1 LETNDDHIFKATW
14 FKLPVPV
21 LLFYL
26 SILIVL
32 FAIAAF
38 SYSSLKKPILKQKSL
53 EISSI
58 AELKVQQI
66 SDFRT
71 GRIHEARFYQNNKT
85 FIKTVQKFNKNSDP
99 YLKSELND
107 WLKLLTSNH
116 TFAEIMIFDAVTG
129 KKTLDISDNPTD
141 TSNNIDPNDLECLK
155 SDSIVFGDLSM
166 DKSENRIHLS
176 VLLPLILRT
185 GPSVEKIAVVKFVLD
200 ANERLYSLIQSMPN
214 SGKTG
219 EVLVVKR
226 DGNDVLY
233 VNELRFRKNTALK
246 YRMPIT
252 TKNLPAARA
261 LLGDESVS
269 EGVDYRGKKVLAIAR
284 LIPGTDWSLVVKF
297 DTEEI
302 FAEIKTL
309 GFLIIGMLV
318 LLISASGFGLT
329 TLWSRKKIGYYK
341 TRINDLYTI
350 NRLNHLYK
358 LLIDIEQ
365 SISKNNSIE
374 KLLNDSCRII
384 SNEGSYSLCWIGIIN
399 SQSGYLQQI
408 ENCEFNQK
416 YLATIKYFISKKLE
430 ETQDPAGKAIINGRF
445 FVSNDIWNDP
455 IMKGWR
461 KKAIPGEFNSLA
473 IFPLIQNAKTL
484 GAIFFYSDKT
494 DFFMKDEQSLLEQLT
509 KDISYALDKIEIE
522 KEEKNAKERLLR
534 HEQELNAQNEQ
545 LAIAREKAEQSER
558 LKSAFLANMSHEIRT
573 PMNALLGFS
582 DLLMEANVTEETRQ
596 YCQII
601 SSQSNYLLHLIS
613 DILDISKIDSHTV
626 TIHPEIIS
634 LNKFLDELHLIYLN
648 KLKTSNKA
656 IKLICKKPK
665 GTKQFDFSTDI
676 LKFRQIF
683 TNLLDNAIK
692 FTESGDVSFGYHIH
706 NNEELVCF
714 VSDTG
719 IGIDM
724 KYQKEIFEIFRQ
736 AQNNSKKNYGGT
748 GLGLAI
754 CKGNAKVLGGDI
766 WVESKPDK
774 GSVFYFSVS
783 YSQNGD
789 SNLKS
794 IDELTSPKTMI
805 PAYPSKQWKTKE
817 ILLVEDDLCT
827 IEYLKIIFS
836 QIGLK
841 LKVAHNGK
849 ETEEYYKKLHEI
861 DIVLLDMN
869 LPDANGFDIVKQLK
883 KIRSDIPIIA
893 QTALTIEDNG
903 KEFLKAGC
911 DGYLAKPYKRKQ
923 VLNMINSFL
932 THDTFSP
939 SSL

>member
-1 LETNDDHIFKATW
+1 
-14 FKLPVPV
+14 
-21 LLFYL
+21 
-26 SILIVL
+26 
-32 FAIAAF
+32 
-38 SYSSLKKPILKQKSL
+38 
-53 EISSI
+53 
-58 AELKVQQI
+58 
-66 SDFRT
+66 
-71 GRIHEARFYQNNKT
+71 
-85 FIKTVQKFNKNSDP
+85 
-99 YLKSELND
+99 
-107 WLKLLTSNH
+107 
-116 TFAEIMIFDAVTG
+116 M
-129 KKTLDISDNPTD
+129 
-141 TSNNIDPNDLECLK
+141 
-155 SDSIVFGDLSM
+155 
-166 DKSENRIHLS
+166 
-176 VLLPLILRT
+176 
-185 GPSVEKIAVVKFVLD
+185 
-200 ANERLYSLIQSMPN
+200 QSMPN
-214 SGKTG
+214 SGKSG

-233 VNELRFRKNTALK
+233 INELRFRKNTALK
-246 YRMPIT
+246 FRMPIT
-252 TKNLPAARA
+252 TKDLPAARA
-261 LLGDESVS
+261 LLGDETVS

-284 LIPGTDWSLVVKF
+284 LIPGTDWSLIVKF

-302 FAEIKTL
+302 FVEIKTL

-318 LLISASGFGLT
+318 LLIFASGFGLT
-329 TLWSRKKIGYYK
+329 TLWSRKRIGYYK
-341 TRINDLYTI
+341 TRINDLNTI

-365 SISKNNSIE
+365 AISRNNSIE
-374 KLLNDSCRII
+374 KLLYEACHII
-384 SNEGSYSLCWIGIIN
+384 SNEGSYSLCWIGVIN
-399 SQSGYLQQI
+399 SLTGYMQQI
-408 ENCEFNQK
+408 DNCDINQK
-416 YLATIKYFISKKLE
+416 YLATVKNVTGEKYD
-430 ETQDPAGKAIINGRF
+430 ETHDPAAKAIINGTS
-445 FVSNDIWNDP
+445 FVSNDICNDP
-455 IMKGWR
+455 VLNEWR
-461 KKAIPGEFNSLA
+461 EKALPAEFNSLA
-473 IFPLIQNAKTL
+473 IFPLIQNVKTI
-484 GAIFFYSDKT
+484 GAIFFYSDKA
-494 DFFMKDEQSLLEQLT
+494 DFFVKDELSLLEQLT
-509 KDISYALDKIEIE
+509 RDISYALDKIEIE
-522 KEEKNAKERLLR
+522 KEEKKAKENLQK

-634 LNKFLDELHLIYLN
+634 LNNFLDELHLIYLN
-648 KLKTSNKA
+648 KLKTSNKD
-656 IKLICKKPK
+656 INLICKKPRGK
-665 GTKQFDFSTDI
+665 KQFDISTDV

-692 FTESGDVSFGYHIH
+692 FTDHGEVRFGYHIH
-706 NNEELVCF
+706 NNEDLVCF

-724 KYQKEIFEIFRQ
+724 KYQKDIFEIFRQ
-736 AQNNSKKNYGGT
+736 AQNGSNKNYGGT

-754 CKGNAKVLGGDI
+754 CKGNAQVLGGDI

-774 GSVFYFSVS
+774 GSIFYFSVN
-783 YSQNGD
+783 YTQNAG

-794 IDELTSPKTMI
+794 IDELTSPLTTKLEITEN
-805 PAYPSKQWKTKE
+805 QWKTKE

-836 QIGLK
+836 QIGIK
-841 LKVAHNGK
+841 LLVAHNGK
-849 ETEEYYKKLHEI
+849 ETEEFYTKLHEI

-883 KIRSDIPIIA
+883 KIRCDIPIIA

-923 VLNMINSFL
+923 VLNMINSFM
-932 THDTFSP
+932 TRGTFTP
-939 SSL
+939 SQL